1 VAEPTLRPPPD
12 HLVLTGATGW
22 LGQALLHAV
31 AVEGGR
37 HVGVSTVRVLV
48 RSKEEA
54 EVVVALAPLI
64 EADVEIVIGDVADA
78 DDVARLF
85 ARLPASVDVVHAA
98 GVIHPQRVDEFTRV
112 NATGTRNVAEAAS
125 RAGVRRLVHV
135 SSNSPFGTNADR
147 LDTFRADEP
156 FHPYLGYGRSKMEA
170 ELAVR
175 AAIDEAA
182 LDAVI
187 VRPPW
192 FYGPYQPA
200 RQTSFF
206 RMIRKGRFPL
216 LGGGINRRSMVYVDN
231 LVDGVLLASRVEH
244 AAGRAYWIA
253 DARPYPVHEIVTTV
267 EHALQ
272 AEGLDVKGGSPKVPN
287 VVGDLAE
294 RADRLLQGRGR
305 YQQALHVLGEMNKTI
320 ACDITAACDE
330 LGYEPAIELAE
341 GMRRSIRWCLE
352 QGLEL

>member
-1 VAEPTLRPPPD
+1 
-12 HLVLTGATGW
+12 

-37 HVGVSTVRVLV
+37 HVGPPTVRVLV
-48 RSKEEA
+48 RHKAEA
-54 EVVVALAPLI
+54 DVVLALAPRI
-64 EADVEIVIGDVADA
+64 GADVEIVTGDVAEPQA
-78 DDVARLF
+78 VARLF

-98 GVIHPQRVDEFTRV
+98 GVIHPRRVEEFTRV
-112 NATGTRNVAEAAS
+112 NALGTRNVVEAAS

-135 SSNSPFGTNADR
+135 SSNSPFGTNSDP
-147 LDTFRADEP
+147 LDTFRTDEP

-170 ELAVR
+170 ELTVR
-175 AAIDEAA
+175 AAIDDAG

-192 FYGPYQPA
+192 FYGPYQPP

-206 RMIRKGRFPL
+206 RMIRRGRFPL
-216 LGGGINRRSMVYVDN
+216 LGGGHNRRSMVYVDN
-231 LVDGVLLASRVEH
+231 LVDGVVLASRVEQ

-253 DARPYPVHEIVTTV
+253 DARPYPVREIVATV
-267 EHALQ
+267 EEALR
-272 AEGLDVKGGSPKVPN
+272 AEGLAVKGRSPKAPD
-287 VVGDLAE
+287 VVGQLAE
-294 RADRLLQGRGR
+294 RADRLLQRTGR
-305 YQQALHVLGEMNKTI
+305 YNQQLHVLGEMNKTI
-320 ACDITAACDE
+320 ACDISAARRD
-330 LGYEPAIELAE
+330 LGYEPAVELGE